1 MGVLFGTDGVRGL
14 ANRELSP
21 ELAFRLGR
29 VGACVLRE
37 ETGARALVIGRDT
50 RLSGDMLEAALVAG
64 ICSVGVDV
72 IRVGV
77 LPTPAVAYLAR
88 VPEAG
93 GGVVISASHNPY
105 EDNGIKF
112 FGANGYKL
120 PDRLE
125 DRIEHLVLAAGG
137 DGDTSGKGLAGG
149 TCGSG
154 GTSGAGGNGDT
165 LPTPTGIGVGR
176 VRKLP
181 DAVERYVRFACGTG
195 PSDLAGLKVAVDCAN
210 GAAYQVAPQ
219 VLGRLGASV
228 VPLFATPDGTNINAG
243 CGSTHP
249 QALQAAVVAE
259 GADLGLAFDGDADR
273 LIAVDE
279 RGRLVDGDHLL
290 VICGRHMRR
299 HGRLAGNT
307 MVVTVMSNLG
317 LHLALREAGI
327 RVLQTKVGDRYVL
340 EEMLRSGCCL
350 GGEQSGHIIFT
361 EYNTTG
367 DGIITALQLMKV
379 MRETGRPLSELAA
392 QMERLPQLLENVRVR
407 DRNAVM
413 ASPVLREAIARYEHG
428 LNGEGRIL
436 VRPSGTEPLVR
447 VMAEARN
454 EALLTK
460 VVEELVRVVAEI
472 DRQQAG

>member
-14 ANRELSP
+14 ANQELSP
-21 ELAFRLGR
+21 ELAFKLGR
-29 VGACVLRE
+29 AGAYILHE

-50 RLSGDMLEAALVAG
+50 RLSGDMLEGALVAG

-77 LPTPAVAYLAR
+77 LPTPAIAYLSRA
-88 VPEAG
+88 PEAG

-137 DGDTSGKGLAGG
+137 A
-149 TCGSG
+149 
-154 GTSGAGGNGDT
+154 
-165 LPTPTGIGVGR
+165 LPTPSGIGVGR

-195 PSDLAGLKVAVDCAN
+195 PSDLAGLKIAVDCAN
-210 GAAYQVAPQ
+210 GAAYQVAPR
-219 VLGRLGASV
+219 VLGILGASV
-228 VPLFATPDGTNINAG
+228 VPLFNTPDGTNINAG

-249 QALQAAVVAE
+249 HTLQQAVLAE

-279 RGRLVDGDHLL
+279 HGRLVDGDHLL

-299 HGRLAGNT
+299 HGRLAGNA

-367 DGIITALQLMKV
+367 DGIITALQLLKV
-379 MRETGRPLSELAA
+379 MRETGRPLSRLAA
-392 QMERLPQLLENVRVR
+392 QMERLPQLLQNVRVR

-413 ASPVLREAIARYEHG
+413 SSPVLREAIAQYEHG

-447 VMAEARN
+447 VMAEARS

-460 VVEELVRVVAEI
+460 VVEELVRVVTEI
-472 DRQQAG
+472 DQQLAG